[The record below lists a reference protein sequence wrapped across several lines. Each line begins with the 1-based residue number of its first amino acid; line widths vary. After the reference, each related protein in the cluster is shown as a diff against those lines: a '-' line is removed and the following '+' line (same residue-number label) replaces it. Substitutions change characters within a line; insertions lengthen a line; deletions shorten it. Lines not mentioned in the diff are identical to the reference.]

1 MPRNTAFERQE
12 YAFSVGLYFGTDEED
27 HVGVCDV
34 PSRTEW
40 KNVL

>member
-1 MPRNTAFERQE
+1 MPRNTAFEQQE

-27 HVGVCDV
+27 QIGVCDV